1 MKREIIQGF
10 CVLLFF
16 ASCYSTPSSTTEV
29 REIDI
34 AGSMGQLTELKTSDL
49 GKRIRYI
56 PLETTDSCLVAN
68 GPRVQ
73 VLKDNILITTE
84 KQSLLFDKQTGRF
97 LCEVGHIGVDP
108 EGYSATNCWIDDHS
122 GILHYFRLPDELM
135 KYNQQG
141 QFVGKIKI
149 SPTPPVPASF
159 FFTDSQIIGQYSDLL
174 NNSCRS
180 LAFFDEVGQTLDTIP
195 ALLTPLS
202 VSYDDIESV
211 SIMKNNPFFGI
222 MSMQG
227 VCMLKLKNDRELIAS
242 LGSST
247 LWESGGK
254 VRYRA
259 EFVDT
264 LYTVENRAIKPYLY
278 FNTGEWHWA
287 GAERASK
294 EDNNNRITVTYV
306 AETDGKLYFQC
317 IKGLYDRVHLYNGV
331 YDKKSQSTKMS
342 TPGATFTDDLT
353 SFLPFSPTTCSGRGE
368 FAALIQSADALA
380 WLEEHPE
387 AKDSEKLAFLKAL
400 TEDMNPVVAVLE

>member
-1 MKREIIQGF
+1 MKKEIIQGF
-10 CVLLFF
+10 FALLFF
-16 ASCYSTPSSTTEV
+16 TSCHLTPSSTTKV
-29 REIDI
+29 LEIDI
-34 AGSMGQLTELKTSDL
+34 AGSMGQLTELNTSDL

-68 GPRVQ
+68 SPRIQ
-73 VLKDNILITTE
+73 VLKDNVLITTE
-84 KQSLLFDKQTGRF
+84 KQSLLFDKQTGKF

-108 EGYSATNCWIDDHS
+108 EGYSNTNCWIDDHS
-122 GILHYFRLPDELM
+122 GILHYFRLPDELV

-141 QFVGKIKI
+141 RFVGKIKI

-159 FFTDSQIIGQYSDLL
+159 FFTDSQMIGQYSDLL

-180 LAFFDEVGQTLDTIP
+180 LAFFDEAGQTLDTIP

-202 VSYDDIESV
+202 VSYDDIESM

-227 VCMLKLKNDRELIAS
+227 VCILKLKNDRELIAS

-247 LWESGGK
+247 LWKSGGK

-264 LYTVENRAIKPYLY
+264 LYTVEDRAIKPYLY
-278 FNTGEWHWA
+278 FNTGKWHWP
-287 GAERASK
+287 GTERASK
-294 EDNNNRITVTYV
+294 EDNNNRITITYV
-306 AETDGKLYFQC
+306 AETDDKLYFQC

-331 YDKKSQSTKMS
+331 YDKKSHTTKMG
-342 TPGATFTDDLT
+342 TPKAPFTDDLT
-353 SFLPFSPTTCSGRGE
+353 SFLPFSPTTCSDRGE
-368 FAALIQSADALA
+368 FAALVQSDHALQ

-387 AKDSEKLAFLKAL
+387 AKVPEELAFLKAL
-400 TEDMNPVVAVLE
+400 NEDANPVVVLLE